1 MSDFEKELAK
11 AYEEATNAE
20 LDAVIAEAK
29 KNPPVFSD
37 RFEKSMEEMIK
48 TGKPDKL
55 WGEDYSDSGA
65 KKKKLSKRGLKV
77 LLIAAAVLLALTAVA
92 CAVPEIR
99 ESIAGFFVR
108 IFSDHVEYYDPTVT
122 KDRIEE
128 LYGLVPI
135 PEGFSVIK
143 TLKTD
148 YDVITTYINDNNSIV
163 LQQSANKNVSSLID
177 SEGSVFSDCI
187 VGGKHVRLCVSN
199 NFAQASWSEN
209 GYYFI
214 INYTS
219 SINED
224 LFKSWIENVH
234 IIEKNPNQP

>member
-55 WGEDYSDSGA
+55 WSDDYSDSGA
-65 KKKKLSKRGLKV
+65 KTKKLSKRGLKV

-108 IFSDHVEYYDPTVT
+108 IFGDHVEYSNPDIT
-122 KDRIEE
+122 KESIEE
-128 LYGLVPI
+128 EYGLVPVPAGYKI
-135 PEGFSVIK
+135 IK
-143 TLKTD
+143 KTTTKTD
-148 YDVITTYINDNNSIV
+148 LVVIYSDPDGIV
-163 LQQSANKNVSSLID
+163 MSFVQSVNPQLSYSLD
-177 SEGSVFSDCI
+177 SEHGEVFEHAINGKIVRVYLSVNS
-187 VGGKHVRLCVSN
+187 V
-199 NFAQASWSEN
+199 QASWVED
-209 GYYFI
+209 GYYFSLTYPSGI
-214 INYTS
+214 DLNVFEEMIRLINR
-219 SINED
+219 
-224 LFKSWIENVH
+224 
-234 IIEKNPNQP
+234 Q